1 MRSDPSFSSFLIP
14 LQPLPTEQGK
24 VRVLSTTIV
33 RQTEELEAESRAFAQ
48 KIQEFAEAVHG
59 VVDGLNTQS
68 AVIEREKMKAIGI
81 RNIVEGE
88 KETRRRKQ
96 RELQALVDEK
106 AAELAR
112 MNSELASLQR
122 IQDEQEDLISRLA
135 NNEGTGIQ

>member
-1 MRSDPSFSSFLIP
+1 MTNLFFLYFFFN
-14 LQPLPTEQGK
+14 QPIEQGK

-59 VVDGLNTQS
+59 VVDGLNIQS
-68 AVIEREKMKAIGI
+68 SVIEREKMKAIGI

-106 AAELAR
+106 AAELSR
-112 MNSELASLQR
+112 MNSELDSLTR
-122 IQDEQEDLISRLA
+122 IQEEQQELISCLV
-135 NNEGTGIQ
+135 NNEGTGLQ